1 MRCGKMTKIKI
12 CGLTRPEDIA
22 AANAAMPDYIGFM
35 FARRSRRYI
44 APERAAALRIL
55 LADGI
60 LSVGVFSDAEE
71 DEIAAVARAGTI
83 DIIQLHGGESREFA
97 SRIGERT
104 GLPVIKAVSVT
115 EPDAERS
122 LALWDASD
130 VSCILADSG
139 SGGTG
144 KRFGKMHIKTVKP
157 LFVAGGITPD
167 NVAETIETYSPYAV
181 DVSSGVETNGI
192 KDGGLMLEIVRRV
205 RNA

>member
-22 AANAAMPDYIGFM
+22 AANAAMPDYIGFV

-44 APERAAALRIL
+44 APERAAALRTL

-144 KRFGKMHIKTVKP
+144 KRFKP